1 MEPESPAD
9 NPRRSRFSSGP
20 PEVGVH
26 ILSEYV
32 FCRRAAILA
41 QESGDDTGDE
51 EKQLGP
57 QLDWMGDYDEHRFS
71 EELHSAYGDLK
82 LWLTLMAPA
91 VLLVLIGWVVVSP
104 LVGLFMTL
112 PIIYLVAK
120 GWETLQRIIH
130 LIRERALL
138 LSAVPASID
147 LNPQE
152 ITPVNWWSLRKMGFD
167 CFKPERL
174 RDPSERL
181 TGRPWRELIK
191 GRTVRI
197 PVVRKHRGERV
208 WGPQHIVRV
217 VAYCRL
223 IETCEGGSA
232 PFGILMFADSY
243 DCLIIPNTDTHQT
256 EFQQSLDAVRE
267 FLRIHATG
275 DYFPAVPPAERCS
288 GCHHG
293 KPRRQ
298 EPGSETVLNGMPL
311 VAFGKR
317 GSNRAIYHSTCG
329 DRFENLPPHNDVDRL
344 QIKNDS

>member
-1 MEPESPAD
+1 MEPESHPD
-9 NPRRSRFSSGP
+9 SPRRSRFGSGP

-26 ILSEYV
+26 VLSEHV
-32 FCRRAAILA
+32 FCPRAALIA
-41 QESGDDTGDE
+41 QESGDDSGDE
-51 EKQLGP
+51 DLQLGP
-57 QLDWMGDYDEHRFS
+57 QLDWMGDYDEHRFA
-71 EELHSAYGDLK
+71 EALHSAYGDLK

-91 VLLVLIGWVVVSP
+91 ALLVLIGWIGISP
-104 LVGLFMTL
+104 LFGLALTL
-112 PIIYLVAK
+112 PMIFLLAK
-120 GWETLQRIIH
+120 CWETLQVIIH

-138 LSAVPASID
+138 LSAIPATID

-152 ITPVNWWSLRKMGFD
+152 IIPVNWWSLRKMGFD

-181 TGRPWRELIK
+181 TGRPWRELIR

-208 WGPQHIVRV
+208 WGPQHVVRV

-223 IETCEGGSA
+223 IETCEGGNA

-243 DCLIIPNTDTHQT
+243 DCLLIPNTDAHQV

-267 FLRIHATG
+267 FLRICETG
-275 DYFPAVPPAERCS
+275 DFVPAAPQDNRCS

-298 EPGSETVLNGMPL
+298 KPGSETKLNDL
-311 VAFGKR
+311 ILDAFVRPGND
-317 GSNRAIYHSTCG
+317 GAIYHSTCG
-329 DRFENLPPHNDVDRL
+329 DRFENVPPHNDVERL
-344 QIKNDS
+344 QIKIDS